1 MTDLATLPTALP
13 AEARLTCW
21 RARDGWEHRRFDW
34 PSVAGRGRVLVQ
46 GGRSDVVEKYL
57 GVMAHLHAR
66 GWSITSFDWRGQG
79 GSGRFGTRAGIGYS
93 ENFAVYRDDLAAFW
107 SDWAAEASGPH
118 VLLAH
123 SMGGHFALTALAAG
137 LIRPDAV
144 VLSAPM
150 IQVRSPLGQRLGGWL
165 ARAQTWRGDPSR
177 AAWAF
182 SDESRAVE
190 RRRRRLTV
198 SKDDGQDAR
207 WWEEADPGLRLGPPS
222 WGWIAEA
229 FRAGAALDRDGRLAS
244 IDVPTLFLIA
254 DHDQLVLPAA
264 ARRAAARMPDARVV
278 RFGRESAHEILR
290 EGWAVRARAFGEI
303 DAFLDARAPRR

>member
-1 MTDLATLPTALP
+1 MNEFAPLPAAVP
-13 AEARLTCW
+13 AEARLSCW

-34 PSVAGRGRVLVQ
+34 PSAGGRGRVLVQ

-79 GSGRFGTRAGIGYS
+79 GSGRLGTQMDVGHADD
-93 ENFAVYRDDLAAFW
+93 FAVHRDDLAAFW
-107 SDWAAEASGPH
+107 GDWAAEAGGPQ

-123 SMGGHFALTALAAG
+123 SMGRHFALAALAAG

-165 ARAQTWRGDPSR
+165 AGMQVRRGEPSR

-198 SKDDGQDAR
+198 GKEDGQDAR
-207 WWEEADPGLRLGPPS
+207 WWEEADETLRLGPPS

-229 FRAGAALDRDGRLAS
+229 FRAGAALDRDARLAN

-254 DHDQLVLPAA
+254 DHDQLVSPAA
-264 ARRAAARMPDARVV
+264 ARRAAARVPDARVV

-290 EGWAVRARAFGEI
+290 EGGAVRARAFGEI